1 MTYTEKISFIHKY
14 LSHELDADE
23 KREFEAW
30 VEHGIENK
38 LLFDQ
43 ISDIW
48 NSSVPSGEIK
58 FNAENAFLKHKARLS
73 EELST
78 VQLRNESQ
86 KKRGVI
92 FMYPLRLAA
101 AILVLVLA
109 SVFVMNIYNGD
120 KINAESVQ
128 MVMLEDG
135 SKVWLDAG
143 SQLTIKKL
151 NKSERKVNLNGKAYF
166 EVAKNTAAP
175 FTISMHDFDVKVVG
189 TRFII
194 DSKLSFVKVRD
205 GKVAVVNKDKE
216 VLLTANQAVEIKNNT
231 FAEVSNIIFDNKLL
245 WFNEELKFD
254 NTPFDLVVKDL
265 NVFFGVQI
273 ELPEKNDWSS
283 CPFTSGSL
291 KNNTFDEVLTILK
304 LSNEIEYKKTGET
317 SYKITRVRC
326 K

>member
-1 MTYTEKISFIHKY
+1 MKKIGIKEYFTPFNVFLTELIGN
-14 LSHELDADE
+14 A
-23 KREFEAW
+23 

-73 EELST
+73 EEIST
-78 VQLRNESQ
+78 LPEHNEIQ
-86 KKRGVI
+86 KRRGVI
-92 FMYPLRLAA
+92 FLYPLRLAA
-101 AILVLVLA
+101 AILVLVIA
-109 SVFVMNIYNGD
+109 AVFVMNIYNGD

-151 NKSERKVNLNGKAYF
+151 NKSERKVALNGKAYF
-166 EVAKNTAAP
+166 EVAKNTSAP
-175 FTISMHDFDVKVVG
+175 FTISMSDFDVKVVG

-194 DSKLSFVKVRD
+194 DSKQSFVKVRD

-216 VLLTANQAVEIKNNT
+216 VLLTANQAVEIKNNR
-231 FAEVSNIIFDNKLL
+231 LL

-273 ELPEKNDWSS
+273 ELPEKNDWST